1 MTRIEQFV
9 LCILG
14 ILAVC
19 THCDGR
25 AWRGIV
31 PLHSTK
37 NDVVRLLGLPAD
49 TNDIRSIYH
58 LENEEVYIVFSGK
71 ETCNFEATRIP
82 TGTVLLVQVTPKAK
96 RTFTDLHIDRE
107 KMRAFNATSQDPDWK
122 GFIDEKDGLI
132 VRSYKEKIDRIF
144 YIATAKD
151 RTRCPGYYAEPEQ
164 FARIYID
171 FISRVFDEYSNLT
184 FEDEKGRL
192 ENFGIY
198 LQQDQPTWK
207 GYIVL
212 YHSGDAVS
220 DAQSRG
226 ERVKQYL
233 ISLGLS
239 ETRFSI
245 IIGGPRSK
253 PTTKLYALPANSSP
267 PTP

>member
-1 MTRIEQFV
+1 MR
-9 LCILG
+9 
-14 ILAVC
+14 
-19 THCDGR
+19 
-25 AWRGIV
+25 
-31 PLHSTK
+31 S
-37 NDVVRLLGLPAD
+37 LGLPAD
-49 TNDIRSIYH
+49 TNEIRSIYH
-58 LENEEVYIVFSGK
+58 LENEDVYIVFSGNK
-71 ETCNFEATRIP
+71 TCNFKATRIP
-82 TGTVLLVQVTPKAK
+82 TGTVLLVQVTPRAK
-96 RTFTDLHIDRE
+96 LTFTDLQIARE
-107 KMRAFNATSQDPDWK
+107 KMRAFNPTSQDPDWK
-122 GFIDEKDGLI
+122 GFIDDDDGLI

-151 RTRCPGYYAEPEQ
+151 RTRCPSYYAEPEQ

-171 FISRVFDEYSNLT
+171 FNSRAFDEYSNLT
-184 FEDEKGRL
+184 FVNEKARL
-192 ENFGIY
+192 DNFAIY